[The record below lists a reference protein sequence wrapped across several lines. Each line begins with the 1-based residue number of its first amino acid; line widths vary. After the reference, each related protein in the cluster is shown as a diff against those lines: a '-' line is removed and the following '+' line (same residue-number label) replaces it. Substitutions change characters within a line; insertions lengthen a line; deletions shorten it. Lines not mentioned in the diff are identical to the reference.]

1 MEEENGETSTSFEST
16 LIQRKEYPTSPL
28 SPLRP
33 CAGCIKLFELAREQK
48 WDEIQGAC
56 SYMRDSRTTSQGC
69 FPVPFFQD
77 CKQMLKE
84 KDTLNALYESLQHD
98 PPYEVIKSLLKI
110 SPNAVSFQKNA
121 TRSTP
126 LHVACYAGASTS
138 IISLLIK
145 SSPGSILQMNRIGW
159 TPLHLLCWGNG
170 ADNCTTHLS
179 PHKQLQ
185 IAKLLLK
192 PPVDSK
198 MSYRA
203 TRAAQMQD
211 RIGWTPLHLVCWG
224 SGSISLVS
232 YLLEH
237 NPKAA
242 TLKTK
247 DDWTPLHLCC
257 RYNSSFQVIQA
268 LLKAYPKAASVKARG
283 GWTPLH
289 LACWWGSSAP
299 VIRLLLT
306 SDVSVVQMPGWEGR
320 TPLEILIRRSLNHA
334 SLQYSVPPTLGETIT
349 DEFWDKV
356 CVLLHSAHTGTIL
369 NTSTK
374 TSLTP
379 TILAAS
385 AMMNKTV
392 ICPIAVRAMTFFR
405 ISIMTEDAVR
415 REGNLLSMAIQKGVS
430 WYGGLE
436 LIFRR
441 CPENIHTRC
450 KKTGLYPFML
460 AATSGSLET
469 IFELIR
475 TDPELLREF

>member
-1 MEEENGETSTSFEST
+1 
-16 LIQRKEYPTSPL
+16 
-28 SPLRP
+28 
-33 CAGCIKLFELAREQK
+33 
-48 WDEIQGAC
+48 
-56 SYMRDSRTTSQGC
+56 
-69 FPVPFFQD
+69 
-77 CKQMLKE
+77 
-84 KDTLNALYESLQHD
+84 
-98 PPYEVIKSLLKI
+98 
-110 SPNAVSFQKNA
+110 
-121 TRSTP
+121 
-126 LHVACYAGASTS
+126 
-138 IISLLIK
+138 
-145 SSPGSILQMNRIGW
+145 
-159 TPLHLLCWGNG
+159 
-170 ADNCTTHLS
+170 
-179 PHKQLQ
+179 
-185 IAKLLLK
+185 
-192 PPVDSK
+192 